1 MTYSNKTLL
10 FLSAF
15 SVLMIAF
22 SGFQAKAQTLIAPSF
37 LSGDSF
43 TTGVTGF
50 ITAGEPGENM
60 TWDYSD
66 ALVLDSYVTTVLP
79 SSPSPFEDDYPGAN
93 WILDIPAA
101 SQSLYLNL
109 GPDYYEYFGGVEQG
123 SSYPL
128 TNSER
133 FFPYPFTFGD
143 TWTDGMSGTLNIAG
157 LIINRSGIVESTVDG
172 YGSISLP
179 GGIQLDDVT
188 RVNLHRV
195 ITDSSE
201 VGVDIYIVDH
211 IMFYEGTMLAPLVNH
226 THLQIVSPLDTTIA
240 DYFEILQGYA
250 VGIDQ
255 VVDQETGVEF
265 GMFPNP
271 ATDKVQVVTSSFGNG
286 GSAIE
291 IIEVRDITGRL
302 VEAVRP
308 ISGLNVT
315 VFDVSSWM
323 SGVYTVT
330 VNPGEPGSTTKQL
343 IIE

>member
-10 FLSAF
+10 FLSAL
-15 SVLMIAF
+15 SVFMIAF
-22 SGFQAKAQTLIAPSF
+22 SGFQAKAQTLIAPYF

-60 TWDYSD
+60 TWDYSGIF
-66 ALVLDSYVTTVLP
+66 VQDSYETIILP
-79 SSPSPFEDDYPGAN
+79 SSPSAYEDDYPDAN
-93 WILDIPAA
+93 WIMYVAVA
-101 SQSLYLNL
+101 SQSIYLNL
-109 GPDYYEYFGGVEQG
+109 GPDYFEFFGGVEQG

-143 TWTDGMSGTLNIAG
+143 TWTDNMSGTLDVAG
-157 LIINRSGIVESTVDG
+157 LILNRTGTVESTIDG

-188 RVNLHRV
+188 RVNLHRE

-201 VGVDIYIVDH
+201 VGVDIYIIDQ
-211 IMFYEGTMLAPLVNH
+211 IRFYQGTMLAPLVNH
-226 THLQIVSPLDTTIA
+226 SHLQVISPLDTTIA
-240 DYFEILQGYA
+240 DYFEIIQGYT

-330 VNPGEPGSTTKQL
+330 VNPGEAGSTTKQL